1 MHSLRVRFSRWF
13 IDTLVP
19 TVFPRVNPLARWLLS
34 SPLHPLAS
42 WYVMSLRFPGRRTG
56 RAYDVPVVYRRGED
70 GVLEAITSR
79 RGVWWRNLRG
89 GTEVTVLL
97 RGRERAARVELV
109 EDDLGLMERALR
121 SRDLLRRL
129 LVTVPPDDGVLLRL
143 HLLPATTPRSR
154 L

>member
-1 MHSLRVRFSRWF
+1 MHSLRARFSQWF

-34 SPLHPLAS
+34 SPLHPLLS

-89 GTEVTVLL
+89 GADVTVLL
-97 RGRERAARVELV
+97 RGRDCRARVEVV
-109 EDDLGLMERALR
+109 EDDLDAIEHALR
-121 SRDLLRRL
+121 SRDVLRRL
-129 LVTVPPDDGVLLRL
+129 LVTVPPDDGVLLRV
-143 HLLPATTPRSR
+143 HPLP
-154 L
+154 